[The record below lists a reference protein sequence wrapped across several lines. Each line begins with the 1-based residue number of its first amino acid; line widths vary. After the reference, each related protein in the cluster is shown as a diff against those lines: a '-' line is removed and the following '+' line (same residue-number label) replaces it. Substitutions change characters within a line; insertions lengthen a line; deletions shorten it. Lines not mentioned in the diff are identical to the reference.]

1 MGLPYVGPS
10 GSNEKAYDSFA
21 KIWSRNIPGGGTACA
36 KALRR
41 KRTQGDKNVM
51 NKEKGAPDE
60 VGNPGEP
67 TSPGK
72 NVDVILKAVGHHWRV
87 SE

>member
-1 MGLPYVGPS
+1 M
-10 GSNEKAYDSFA
+10 SFA
-21 KIWSRNIPGGGTACA
+21 KIWSRNIPGGGGTAWA

-41 KRTQGDKNVM
+41 KRAQGDKNKM

-60 VGNPGEP
+60 VGNTGEP
-67 TSPGK
+67 TSPDK
-72 NVDVILKAVGHHWRV
+72 NVDVILRAMGHHWRV